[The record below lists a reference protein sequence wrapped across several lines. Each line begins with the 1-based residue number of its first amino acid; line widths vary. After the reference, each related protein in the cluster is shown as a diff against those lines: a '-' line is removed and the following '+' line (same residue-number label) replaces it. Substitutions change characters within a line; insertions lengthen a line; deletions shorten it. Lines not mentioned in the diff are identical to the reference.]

1 MSDTVFWFV
10 IIYLCALPFI
20 GILGRLRSQEAS
32 LKDYYLAGGMLST
45 LPLFLTLYATQYSG
59 NTLFGFAGNA
69 YRAGPVTLFT
79 ALGMMSV
86 IFFYLMFGKELNAK
100 AKSLHFITPADYLE
114 HRFGA
119 GALVKLVNL
128 VLIFALASY
137 VLTNFK
143 AVGLLAEQVS
153 NGRISAAYGIFGLAL
168 IMAFYES
175 MGGMRSVVWTD
186 MLQGTLL
193 LAGCLGLVICVTAQ
207 FGGLVPMVNQ
217 IVANPSPD
225 WAPMDA
231 KQWRSGL
238 SLVVLF
244 GTAIA
249 VYPHAIQRLY
259 AARQW
264 STLRNSFWLM
274 GVMPFITTVPVVLS
288 ALAATL
294 LLPGMSGRE
303 ADQVMP
309 RLVAF
314 LMTETPVLELF
325 FALFMAAAMAAIMS
339 TLDSAMLSLGSIFT
353 HDFLRHARPDASEAS
368 LTRSGRI
375 MSWALMLAM
384 AGLAL
389 SLPQDIWSLIVI
401 KLDLLSQAFPA
412 FALGALIPALS
423 ARSVLIG
430 LVGGCATAIG
440 LRYGVI
446 PMQTGGLH
454 FGVIG
459 LMVNL
464 SLIGLSHIGEKRRRT
479 AADAA

>member
-10 IIYLCALPFI
+10 LIYLCALPFI
-20 GILGRLRSQEAS
+20 GILGRLNSREDS
-32 LKDYYLAGGMLST
+32 LKDYYLAGGMLAT

-86 IFFYLMFGKELNAK
+86 IFFYLMFGKELNTK
-100 AKSLHFITPADYLE
+100 ARTLGFITPADYLT
-114 HRFGA
+114 HRFGR
-119 GALVKLVNL
+119 GALVTLVNL
-128 VLIFALASY
+128 ILIFALASY

-153 NGRISAAYGIFGLAL
+153 NGRVTAAYGIFGLAL

-193 LAGCLGLVICVTAQ
+193 LIGCLGLAICVMAQ
-207 FGGLVPMVNQ
+207 FGGLTPMLQ
-217 IVANPSPD
+217 EISANPSPA
-225 WAPMDA
+225 WAPMNGE
-231 KQWRSGL
+231 QWRQGI
-238 SLVVLF
+238 SLVILF

-259 AARQW
+259 AARHW
-264 STLRNSFWLM
+264 TNLRNSFWLM
-274 GVMPFITTVPVVLS
+274 GAMPFITTVPVVLS

-294 LLPGMSGRE
+294 LLPGLTGRE

-314 LMTETPVLELF
+314 LMTETPALELF

-339 TLDSAMLSLGSIFT
+339 TLDSAMLSLGSIFM
-353 HDFLRHARPDASEAS
+353 HDILRRALPQLDEAK
-368 LTRSGRI
+368 LTRAGRG
-375 MSWALMLAM
+375 MSWALMLVV

-412 FALGALIPALS
+412 FALGAMLPALS
-423 ARSVLIG
+423 GRAVLVG
-430 LVGGCATAIG
+430 LIGGCATAIG

-446 PMQTGGLH
+446 PIQTGGLH
-454 FGVIG
+454 FGVVG

-464 SLIGLSHIGEKRRRT
+464 TLIALTHWSMGRSAVKKP
-479 AADAA
+479 A